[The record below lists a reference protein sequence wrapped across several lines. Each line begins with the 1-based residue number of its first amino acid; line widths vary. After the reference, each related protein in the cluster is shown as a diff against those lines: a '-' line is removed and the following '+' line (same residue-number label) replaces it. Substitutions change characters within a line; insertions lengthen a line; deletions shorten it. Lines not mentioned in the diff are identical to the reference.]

1 MMQASVNVK
10 YVNPPK
16 GKGPASIKD
25 DQGNYWK
32 FWTDKIPLDRFQT
45 GHTYSVGYETEDYQ
59 GKEQRTITA
68 VSMPQE
74 QAPKIG
80 NGAAKPEMGRQT
92 APVDAER
99 MFVCSLVNA
108 GIRAGQIQF
117 TTTDIAEAVNCAR
130 SAWQG
135 TFGKQ

>member
-32 FWTDKIPLDRFQT
+32 FWTNKIALDKFEV
-45 GHTYSVGYETEDYQ
+45 GKTYSVGYETEDYQ

-74 QAPKIG
+74 QAPKIS
-80 NGAAKPEMGRQT
+80 NGHQNGERDEFIFVCGVVNNAIAAGKIDPMSASDIASVKAAAKAAYRT
-92 APVDAER
+92 
-99 MFVCSLVNA
+99 
-108 GIRAGQIQF
+108 
-117 TTTDIAEAVNCAR
+117 
-130 SAWQG
+130 
-135 TFGKQ
+135 